1 MNESVMAPVG
11 ADRNL
16 RLPVG
21 TDRNRRLPV
30 GTVFREST
38 GLWGMMM
45 LILTEAALFAY
56 LLFSYFYVASQAPGA
71 WPPFGPPKLAI
82 ASINTVILLLSSVC
96 VWWADRAARR
106 GSGAQV
112 LLGLASGL
120 ILGIAFVGLQLLEWH
135 GKPFTLS
142 SDPYGSLFFTITGFH
157 MLHVVVGLI
166 MLAVMLTW
174 ASLGYFSKQR
184 HAALSIG
191 ALYWHFVDA
200 VWLAVFASLYVSTR
214 LS

>member
-1 MNESVMAPVG
+1 MTETVMAPVG
-11 ADRNL
+11 A
-16 RLPVG
+16 
-21 TDRNRRLPV
+21 DRNRRLPV

-38 GLWGMMM
+38 GLWGMMT

-56 LLFSYFYVASQAPGA
+56 LLFSYFYAASQAPGP
-71 WPPFGPPKLAI
+71 WPPSGPPKLAI
-82 ASINTVILLLSSVC
+82 ASVNTAILLLSSVC

-106 GSGAQV
+106 GTGPQV
-112 LLGLASGL
+112 LLGLGAGL
-120 ILGIAFVGLQLLEWH
+120 LLGITFVGLQLLEWRR
-135 GKPFTLS
+135 KPFNLS

-166 MLAVMLTW
+166 MLAVMLAW

-200 VWLAVFASLYVSTR
+200 VWLAVFASLYLSTR
-214 LS
+214 LA